1 MKKKNSLFLQSLC
14 YYRTFIIF
22 STYKSIKLFFYLLF
36 NIQLTD
42 LDIVI
47 LCKYVYPYEKTKDN
61 SKLHVSKVTY
71 TYLLFTYLI
80 IYT

>member
-47 LCKYVYPYEKTKDN
+47 LCKYPYEKTKDN